1 VVTAV
6 APSRPRDDP
15 APGAAIPGWFW
26 PALIATTV
34 AGAAVRVAFAVSQF
48 SRSLPGDGQFYYE
61 TGKLVAN
68 GTGFESQTFTGA
80 LHLIPT
86 AQHPPVLP
94 AVLAVLDLIGVQSV
108 DAQRIVLSL
117 VAAAAVPLMGLLG
130 RKLSGAAV
138 GLVAAGIAA
147 VSPLWFQPSGIL
159 MSESLYLIAI
169 PAMLLLALGCL
180 ERPSIWRFAA
190 LGASIGLAALI
201 RSEALDFVVLI
212 GVVVLVLVV
221 APWRLRLASGVA
233 LLVGVALVLTP
244 WLIRNEIQLGG
255 LALSDNIGSTFSGS
269 YCPSAL
275 DAKQPDYGTWN
286 FSCTVRA
293 ENAILKKKPPRGSSS
308 WTEVTLNDRMVSD
321 SLSYVRSHLAE
332 MPGTI
337 VAREEAMTDIGDLGY
352 QLGYA
357 SAEGRSRPLEE
368 LGIIL
373 DWLLVPFALAGSVLV
388 ARRNWR
394 VLTVIAMP
402 FVVVLANVAVF
413 YGSTR
418 MRVAAEPSLAV
429 LGATGVVA
437 AVSWLRRPPKE
448 SPGVRAGAEDAP
460 DTEPAPTYG

>member
-1 VVTAV
+1 MVTAI
-6 APSRPRDDP
+6 APSRPRSEP
-15 APGAAIPGWFW
+15 VASAASAAWFW
-26 PALIATTV
+26 PTLIATTV
-34 AGAAVRVAFAVSQF
+34 AGAAIRVAFAISQF
-48 SRSLPGDGQFYYE
+48 SRPLPGDGQFYYE
-61 TGKLVAN
+61 TGKLIAN
-68 GTGFESQTFTGA
+68 GTGFESQSFTGT

-94 AVLAVLDLIGVQSV
+94 AVLAVLDLIGLQSV
-108 DAQRIVLSL
+108 DTQRIVLSL
-117 VAAAAVPLMGLLG
+117 IAAAAVPLMGLLG
-130 RKLSGAAV
+130 RKVSGAAV

-169 PAMLLLALGCL
+169 PAMLLLALRCL

-201 RSEALDFVVLI
+201 RSEALDFVVLV
-212 GVVVLVLVV
+212 GVVVLALVL
-221 APWRLRLASGVA
+221 APWRLRLVSGVA

-244 WLIRNEIQLGG
+244 WLVRNEIQLGG

-275 DAKQPDYGTWN
+275 DSRQPDYGTWN
-286 FSCTVRA
+286 FSCTVEA
-293 ENAILKKKPPRGSSS
+293 ENAILKQRPPKGSSS

-321 SLSYVRSHLAE
+321 SLSYVRSHLSE

-337 VAREEAMTDIGDLGY
+337 VAREQAMTDIGDLGY

-357 SAEGRSRPLEE
+357 SAEGRSQPLEE

-373 DWLLVPFALAGSVLV
+373 DWLLVPFALVGSVLV

-437 AVSWLRRPPKE
+437 AASWLRRAPKGTPTARDRTE
-448 SPGVRAGAEDAP
+448 GALE
-460 DTEPAPTYG
+460 TEPAPT